1 MISQTVSEKM
11 YLRTVEEESGDK
23 SMLMGTST
31 GAKDDLDVS
40 RDNGIWERRRNAI
53 IRNKRM
59 VKLKDKD
66 KLKVKPEPPP
76 APPASGKHLAEVIA
90 RLSPEEIGVVLSH
103 LPSSTVQSWVQSF
116 GSQQSLNESFGVSTE
131 SCG

>member
-1 MISQTVSEKM
+1 
-11 YLRTVEEESGDK
+11 
-23 SMLMGTST
+23 MG
-31 GAKDDLDVS
+31 

-53 IRNKRM
+53 IKNKRM

-66 KLKVKPEPPP
+66 KLKVKPCKTIIIEEEPPP
-76 APPASGKHLAEVIA
+76 APHASGKHLAKVIA

-103 LPSSTVQSWVQSF
+103 LPSSTAQNWVQSF
-116 GSQQSLNESFGVSTE
+116 GSQQSLDASSGVSTE

>member
-1 MISQTVSEKM
+1 
-11 YLRTVEEESGDK
+11 
-23 SMLMGTST
+23 
-31 GAKDDLDVS
+31 
-40 RDNGIWERRRNAI
+40 
-53 IRNKRM
+53 M

-66 KLKVKPEPPP
+66 ELKVKPCKTIIIEEEPPP

-103 LPSSTVQSWVQSF
+103 LPSSTVQNWVQSF
-116 GSQQSLNESFGVSTE
+116 GTQHSLSQSSAASTE